1 MGLFVGPVLSSKYE
15 ILKGWTDVTGILGV
29 TRVTPAAP
37 FFFKNSE
44 QQHLFF
50 FFKNSEQH
58 LLSGGGA
65 DEREK

>member
-1 MGLFVGPVLSSKYE
+1 MGLFVVPVLSSKYE

-37 FFFKNSE
+37 FFF
-44 QQHLFF
+44 
-50 FFKNSEQH
+50 FKNSEQH

>member
-1 MGLFVGPVLSSKYE
+1 MFVGPVLSSKYE
-15 ILKGWTDVTGILGV
+15 ILKGWTDVIGILGV
-29 TRVTPAAP
+29 TRVTP
-37 FFFKNSE
+37 SST
-44 QQHLFF
+44 FF